1 MRESGSLGLN
11 MLPLHV
17 VTSVQFLNLPTAPL
31 YTIFKE
37 KKIKLNEMSLWTYN
51 HLFSLSNILVW
62 AINHRATQW
71 MKIPSCT
78 SNTRQWYLLVSFAR
92 AIVKHCLFCVSY
104 LIFSSNYQEE
114 KDEQG
119 RAKKCKLDSKLL
131 NPSEMIV
138 LFCCHANRH
147 VRNPIIYSIIPVPGY
162 YYNKF
167 FSSFLSLCSH
177 IQSLVF

>member
-1 MRESGSLGLN
+1 
-11 MLPLHV
+11 MLV
-17 VTSVQFLNLPTAPL
+17 V
-31 YTIFKE
+31 
-37 KKIKLNEMSLWTYN
+37 
-51 HLFSLSNILVW
+51 LV
-62 AINHRATQW
+62 
-71 MKIPSCT
+71 
-78 SNTRQWYLLVSFAR
+78 VSFAR
-92 AIVKHCLFCVSY
+92 AIVKHSLFCVSY

-147 VRNPIIYSIIPVPGY
+147 VRNLIIYSIIPVPGY
-162 YYNKF
+162 YYDKF

-177 IQSLVF
+177 IQGLVFLNLIVYYITFYGDSNTNDSICSSMFFQPLYN